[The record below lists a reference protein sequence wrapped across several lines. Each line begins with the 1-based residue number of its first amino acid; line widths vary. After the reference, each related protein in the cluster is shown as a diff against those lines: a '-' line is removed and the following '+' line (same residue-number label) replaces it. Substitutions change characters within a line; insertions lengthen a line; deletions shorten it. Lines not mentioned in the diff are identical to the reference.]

1 MWEGKEREKRRE
13 KESRKK
19 REDRIW
25 RKEREMF
32 KKVLKVLGVI
42 NGKEKCLA

>member
-1 MWEGKEREKRRE
+1 MGRERERKEERKRKQE
-13 KESRKK
+13 K

-32 KKVLKVLGVI
+32 KKVLKVPGVI